1 MTTRRMQL
9 DSIPPPPTKFGEGF
23 KCMLQATPEMSLAWT
38 VKDEY
43 IYFQQQLLG
52 PGGWYVR
59 STPPL
64 VPPPHASTLPPCC
77 SIHSGRARGG
87 GGVLEVA
94 ISYINVIY
102 ADVTCSTLMTHA

>member
-64 VPPPHASTLPPCC
+64 VTPPPPLLPP
-77 SIHSGRARGG
+77 SPRA
-87 GGVLEVA
+87 VP
-94 ISYINVIY
+94 
-102 ADVTCSTLMTHA
+102 STPGSQSLHQCDLC